1 MRSVL
6 VFLAVQSVASL
17 VLSPVQQ
24 LAPAACART
33 TAVSST
39 RQSSPGSLS
48 VALTPARRD
57 AFPFCSAWTAW
68 TAWAWP
74 CARACGPL
82 LTSLA
87 STRLFA
93 VAHHVELKATRKHNK
108 NRPKKSR
115 PSDIY
120 RTPPSYPTLPDIPWM
135 SKLETVEVMVAPSD
149 TADTLKTKVVAAGAK
164 APTVFMYQ
172 GKAVSGTLADCG
184 LATATTIKVKK
195 A

>member
-1 MRSVL
+1 L
-6 VFLAVQSVASL
+6 DCLGLAL
-17 VLSPVQQ
+17 CPRLW
-24 LAPAACART
+24 PAAD
-33 TAVSST
+33 
-39 RQSSPGSLS
+39 GLS
-48 VALTPARRD
+48 R
-57 AFPFCSAWTAW
+57 
-68 TAWAWP
+68 
-74 CARACGPL
+74 PL
-82 LTSLA
+82 
-87 STRLFA
+87 LFA

-135 SKLETVEVMVAPSD
+135 TKLDTVEVMVAPSD

-184 LATATTIKVKK
+184 LAAATTIKVKR